1 MCLYFAL
8 SSRRL
13 LSSSEASF
21 TGLIPIVSR
30 DPAFVE
36 VTEGGEECTLLCVT
50 RIHPKMLLR
59 HCFWWE
65 ISRIKKSRQRLGALC
80 DFASQ
85 YSLSRY
91 LNSWRTVLGFDL
103 TACNSQRIHTS

>member
-36 VTEGGEECTLLCVT
+36 VTEGGGVYAFMCDPNSSEDVAQTLLLVGN
-50 RIHPKMLLR
+50 
-59 HCFWWE
+59 
-65 ISRIKKSRQRLGALC
+65 IKDKEK
-80 DFASQ
+80 
-85 YSLSRY
+85 
-91 LNSWRTVLGFDL
+91 
-103 TACNSQRIHTS
+103 